1 MIECRVEYGGTSASV
16 WVIGTS
22 IGPYRVISRLGAG
35 GMGEVFLGRDTR
47 LDRKVA
53 LKRLTRELDD
63 LPAMRE
69 RVLAEARAAARLSH
83 PHIAAIYDVVEHE
96 GQPFIV
102 MEYVTGETLA
112 ARLARGRLAIPEVV
126 AIGGQLASAL
136 AAAHAHG
143 VIHRDLKPGNVQLA
157 PDGSVKVLDFGIA
170 RVAPQ
175 PASTSAATATGIFTP
190 GSAAGPAGTPGYM
203 SPEQLL
209 NDPIDARSD
218 VYSLGVILFEM
229 AVGRPPYVERDAI
242 GRAMAIAAGAPPP
255 ADAVNPDVPRALA
268 AIIAKALAR
277 QPGDRYA
284 TARALERALAVLEA
298 PAASAAAPP
307 AAPARIARA
316 TLARR
321 AAAVLVGAP
330 VAMALLGL
338 ASTAMF
344 NAVLQRQTPFGRE
357 SLSTIVEYGAR
368 SLVAPAFYVTAA
380 AVAFAAG
387 AFLVRIARLAP
398 AVDRALTTSGARTR
412 HAAVRLRFD
421 EPAAQAQAIAA
432 AGAIAIGLVGW
443 SYLDLIL
450 AFTSRISD
458 EPVARFAL
466 LAPDN
471 ARYKDFYGIVLDV
484 LTVVFATI
492 LARVARRRRGT
503 SAVAVSGA
511 VVLILVL
518 MNGLPYRVLWQ
529 NAFERVDYGGARC
542 YAIGEA
548 AAERLLFCPDHDPPR
563 NRVIDRADP
572 AAAPTG
578 VVESIFTAAGR

>member
-1 MIECRVEYGGTSASV
+1 M
-16 WVIGTS
+16 IGTS
-22 IGPYRVISRLGAG
+22 VGPYRVISRLGAG

-47 LDRKVA
+47 LDRQVA
-53 LKRLTRELDD
+53 LKRLTRAVDD
-63 LPAMRE
+63 LPALRE
-69 RVLAEARAAARLSH
+69 QVLAEARAAARLSH

-112 ARLARGRLAIPEVV
+112 ARLARGRIAIDEVL
-126 AIGGQLASAL
+126 AIGGQLASAV

-143 VIHRDLKPGNVQLA
+143 VIHRDLKPGNVQLT

-170 RVAPQ
+170 KVAPH
-175 PASTSAATATGIFTP
+175 PGSTSAATATGLFAP
-190 GSAAGPAGTPGYM
+190 GSAAGPAGTPAYM

-229 AVGRPPYVERDAI
+229 AVGRPPYPERDAI
-242 GRAMAIAAGAPPP
+242 GRAMAIAVGAPPP
-255 ADAVNPDVPRALA
+255 ADAVNPEVPRALA

-277 QPGDRYA
+277 QPADRYA

-298 PAASAAAPP
+298 PAGVMEAGRPVGAAP
-307 AAPARIARA
+307 RSWRA
-316 TLARR
+316 DVARR
-321 AAAVLVGAP
+321 AAAVAVGGPIA
-330 VAMALLGL
+330 VGLIGL
-338 ASTAMF
+338 ANTAAF
-344 NAVLQRQTPFGRE
+344 NVVLQRQPPFSHE
-357 SLSTIVEYGAR
+357 PLSTILEYGAR
-368 SLVAPAFYVTAA
+368 SLVAPAFYVTAS
-380 AVAFAAG
+380 AVVFAAG
-387 AFLVRIARLAP
+387 AFLVRLARLAP
-398 AVDRALTTSGARTR
+398 FVNRALTTSGARTR
-412 HAAVRLRFD
+412 HAAARVGFG

-432 AGAIAIGLVGW
+432 AGAVAIGLVVW
-443 SYLDLIL
+443 SHLGLIL

-466 LAPDN
+466 LAPEN
-471 ARYKDFYGIVLDV
+471 ARDKDVYGIVLDV
-484 LTVVFATI
+484 LTVVFVTI
-492 LARVARRRRGT
+492 LARVAQRRRRTGMV
-503 SAVAVSGA
+503 AVAGG

-529 NAFERVDYGGARC
+529 NAFERVDYAGSRC

-578 VVESIFTAAGR
+578 VVESIFTPAER